1 MMQPRIFTRVY
12 AFSKI
17 KYRTSQRNK
26 FSSWNKLLLLKLIK
40 LFHMSVCA
48 FVCVCVSLDSG

>member
-17 KYRTSQRNK
+17 NKYRTSQRNK

-40 LFHMSVCA
+40 LFHMSVC
-48 FVCVCVSLDSG
+48 VCVSLDSG